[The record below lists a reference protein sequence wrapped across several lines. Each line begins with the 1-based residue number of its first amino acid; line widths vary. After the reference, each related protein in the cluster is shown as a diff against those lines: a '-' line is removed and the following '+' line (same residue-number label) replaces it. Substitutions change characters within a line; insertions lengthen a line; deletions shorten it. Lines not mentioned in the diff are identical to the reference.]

1 MPVTYTIDPEAGMV
15 RMTCSGVLTNEELV
29 DSIERLHTDPARRP
43 GMPSLVD
50 CREVQQMLV
59 TPAGLEAAATL
70 EGVLVD
76 PAQEAWAVAIVAPQ
90 DEVFWSARTYE
101 ALRSGSPE
109 KVRVFRDRVEA
120 EGWLQRQAVG

>member
-1 MPVTYTIDPEAGMV
+1 
-15 RMTCSGVLTNEELV
+15 
-29 DSIERLHTDPARRP
+29 
-43 GMPSLVD
+43 
-50 CREVQQMLV
+50 MLV